1 MNGNKGT
8 SGEGNEGV
16 LQKGT
21 AISALGRSLPDLDT
35 VVLSALAL
43 LETATLPSLP
53 FELWNRSLVLGS
65 GNAAVVGKLLFAHTD
80 ARYADESTYTDM
92 LARHRDDI
100 ESAVVISA
108 SGGKDADDMAH
119 ALQKTGI
126 PTWLLTNNANAPAR
140 AYIDPSRILLF
151 PKAPEPNTY
160 NVSTYMGMLLAQTRE
175 DPKAIAA
182 YINDAVASRVPDT
195 LAKYDAFYFIIPS
208 WFIAMKEMF
217 LTKFDELFGSR
228 VSARVYTL
236 EQSKHAK
243 TVVPSNTECFVSF
256 GSVQTL
262 FGNEVSRV
270 HIPLPENAGSAAM
283 MALGYFVIGQIQK
296 QHPPYF
302 KDNIERYIQTA
313 SALFGEHISL
323 IAG

>member
-1 MNGNKGT
+1 MSDMLLDGKT
-8 SGEGNEGV
+8 
-16 LQKGT
+16 
-21 AISALGRSLPDLDT
+21 LPDLDT

-43 LETATLPSLP
+43 LETATPPSLP

-65 GNAAVVGKLLFAHTD
+65 GNAAVTGQLLFAHTD
-80 ARYADESTYTDM
+80 ARYANERMYEDM
-92 LARHRDDI
+92 LARHRDEI
-100 ESAVVISA
+100 ESAVGISA

-126 PTWLLTNNANAPAR
+126 PTWLLTNNAHAPAP

-160 NVSTYMGMLLAQTRE
+160 NVSTYMGMLLSETHE
-175 DPKAIAA
+175 DTKAIAA
-182 YINDAVASRVPDT
+182 HITDAVAPRVPGT
-195 LAKYDAFYFIIPS
+195 LARYDAFYFIIPS
-208 WFIAMKEMF
+208 RFIAMKEMF

-243 TVVPSNTECFVSF
+243 TVVPSDTECFVSF
-256 GSVQTL
+256 GSAQTL

-283 MALGYFVIGQIQK
+283 MAIGYFVIGQIQK

>member
-43 LETATLPSLP
+43 LETATLPALP

-65 GNAAVVGKLLFAHTD
+65 GNAAVTGQLLFAHTD
-80 ARYADESTYTDM
+80 ARYANESMYEDM

-182 YINDAVASRVPDT
+182 YINDAVAPRVPDT
-195 LAKYDAFYFIIPS
+195 LAQYDAFYFIIPS
-208 WFIAMKEMF
+208 RFIAMKEMF

-283 MALGYFVIGQIQK
+283 MAIGYFVIGQIQK